1 MVIDRLGADLDKF
14 FRGGENPWPIHT
26 VLRVMMTMT
35 MMMMIMMM
43 IMMIMM
49 MIMMIIMMTMMM
61 IGGSD
66 GAGQSPVCPQ
76 QGVRP

>member
-26 VLRVMMTMT
+26 VLRVMMMI
-35 MMMMIMMM
+35 MIMMM
-43 IMMIMM
+43 IIMM
-49 MIMMIIMMTMMM
+49 MMM

>member
-1 MVIDRLGADLDKF
+1 MSLGALHWHTAPDC
-14 FRGGENPWPIHT
+14 FRCG
-26 VLRVMMTMT
+26 VMII
-35 MMMMIMMM
+35 MIMMM
-43 IMMIMM
+43 IIM
-49 MIMMIIMMTMMM
+49 MMM